1 MEDKRIE
8 TTSSYHIDQPSLCP
22 YRKKNKVN
30 ILVITW
36 CYLEK
41 KHTTNLKL
49 GPLFLELESA
59 FWLST
64 PLSIVKLYLLSEAPL
79 DFFFEVI
86 PFPLEFFLPGSPFG
100 AKFTFYQIHDK
111 RKKNQ
116 EVYR

>member
-22 YRKKNKVN
+22 YRKKNKVSDH
-30 ILVITW
+30 LM
-36 CYLEK
+36 LLKK
-41 KHTTNLKL
+41 KHTTNLRL

-64 PLSIVKLYLLSEAPL
+64 PLSIVKLYLLSQAPL
-79 DFFFEVI
+79 DFFFEII

-111 RKKNQ
+111 RKIKS
-116 EVYR
+116 RSL